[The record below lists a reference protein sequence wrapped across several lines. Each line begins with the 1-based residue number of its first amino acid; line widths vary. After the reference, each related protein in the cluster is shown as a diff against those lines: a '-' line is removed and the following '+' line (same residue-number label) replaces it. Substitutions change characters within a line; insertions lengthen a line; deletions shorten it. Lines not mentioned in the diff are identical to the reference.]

1 MEDRVLQFEI
11 WNECN
16 NNCKFCSN
24 KFVYNITDEEKLKNI
39 DIVINRIKNEDIIGK
54 YQRIGF
60 IGGEF
65 FQGQLRNQ
73 KVKNRFFELV
83 DISNDLLENNGFNQV
98 WFTATLISEN
108 QDDLWLTI
116 DRISQ
121 KNKIWI
127 CTSYDTIGRFHTD
140 KLLNQWKY
148 NMKEIKRRYPE
159 VNINVTSILTEDFI
173 KKYLSGEFNL
183 KNMLKEFDCT
193 WYFKPPMIPSECSI
207 SKKEFNDK
215 TLNGFFPKRKDFLDF
230 MRVFKK
236 NESKEYYDRLFDT
249 HLRADEL
256 IKANYNNEDERMVIL
271 RKKET
276 SEEITQGVKN
286 DNFVKNVSKIE
297 HENNDTNKESMCKH
311 NKSYSPYVDSD
322 KCFYCDK
329 EMMASV

>member
-1 MEDRVLQFEI
+1 M
-11 WNECN
+11 
-16 NNCKFCSN
+16 
-24 KFVYNITDEEKLKNI
+24 
-39 DIVINRIKNEDIIGK
+39 
-54 YQRIGF
+54 
-60 IGGEF
+60 
-65 FQGQLRNQ
+65 
-73 KVKNRFFELV
+73 V

-108 QDDLWLTI
+108 QYDLWLTI
-116 DRISQ
+116 DRINQ

-183 KNMLKEFDCT
+183 KSMLKEFDCT

-311 NKSYSPYVDSD
+311 NKAYSPYVDSD

>member
-39 DIVINRIKNEDIIGK
+39 DIVINRIKNGDIIGK

-116 DRISQ
+116 DRINQ

-193 WYFKPPMIPSECSI
+193 WYFKPPMIPS
-207 SKKEFNDK
+207 
-215 TLNGFFPKRKDFLDF
+215 L
-230 MRVFKK
+230 M
-236 NESKEYYDRLFDT
+236 
-249 HLRADEL
+249 
-256 IKANYNNEDERMVIL
+256 IKL
-271 RKKET
+271 
-276 SEEITQGVKN
+276 
-286 DNFVKNVSKIE
+286 
-297 HENNDTNKESMCKH
+297 
-311 NKSYSPYVDSD
+311 
-322 KCFYCDK
+322 
-329 EMMASV
+329 